1 MTNHSTTHTTITY
14 HIDGNLREVFDKPA
28 EAIAH
33 VDHLQTM
40 VAQEQDNYSKMQFF
54 GELGTYCR
62 ILGQLDAAESYIY
75 AAISLAHE
83 LLDKQARLVHLIHLA
98 QIYQWRGDFPACDRI
113 LEQVIDACEAYRD
126 ASRPEQE
133 NPFNIYLDQAYHHL
147 GLSKLDQGSYDL
159 AADLFQAALDIREE
173 KGDTALIEATRL
185 ALAVTQARRISGK

>member
-1 MTNHSTTHTTITY
+1 MTKHSTTHTNITY
-14 HIDGNLREVFDKPA
+14 HIDENLREVFDNPA
-28 EAIAH
+28 EVANHIN
-33 VDHLQTM
+33 HLQAQA
-40 VAQEQDNYSKMQFF
+40 AQEQDHFLQMQMY
-54 GELGTYCR
+54 GELGIYCR
-62 ILGQLDAAESYIY
+62 ILGQLDDAESYIY

-83 LLDKQARLVHLIHLA
+83 LLDKQARLVNLMQLA
-98 QIYQWRGDFPACDRI
+98 QIHQWRGDFPACDRI

-159 AADLFQAALDIREE
+159 AADLFQAALDIRED
-173 KGDTALIEATRL
+173 KGDSDAIKASQY